1 MAFGTV
7 ADVSRTL
14 EPYGG
19 IGIIVVGT
27 VVYLLYNRLLWG
39 TGVSI
44 QSERWMGTIEV
55 LFLTPAN
62 KMIILLASGLS
73 SLIEASWWIFSILFL
88 GWAIFGV
95 QPSITSWPAV
105 FICVASTMAALV
117 SVGVFFAGFFV
128 LTRAAD
134 QLASGL
140 QAPIRFFSG
149 VAFPVS
155 VLPQMLQYV
164 SHLIP
169 VTYGILAL
177 RKCVLLGGDLGSI
190 WIDLAPLWLMT
201 TIFLILGQITLRIVE
216 RQTKKKGTLYL
227 F

>member
-1 MAFGTV
+1 LV
-7 ADVSRTL
+7 
-14 EPYGG
+14 
-19 IGIIVVGT
+19 
-27 VVYLLYNRLLWG
+27 
-39 TGVSI
+39 
-44 QSERWMGTIEV
+44 
-55 LFLTPAN
+55 
-62 KMIILLASGLS
+62 
-73 SLIEASWWIFSILFL
+73 EASWWIFSIFLL

-95 QPSITSWPAV
+95 QPNITSWLAV
-105 FICVASTMAALV
+105 STCIISTMAALV

-128 LTRAAD
+128 LSRAAD

-164 SHLIP
+164 SYMIP

-177 RKCVLLGGDLGSI
+177 RESILLGLDLGGV
-190 WIDLAPLWLMT
+190 WIRIAPLWLLSAL
-201 TIFLILGQITLRIVE
+201 FLVLGQITLRVVE
-216 RQTKKKGTLYL
+216 RQAKKNGTLYM